1 MLDAVEWGEFA
12 LGDLFEIK
20 TPKKRFDAN
29 KVVIFETGKYPYV
42 VRTALNNGIRG
53 YIEED
58 TQFLNDG
65 NTISFGQDTA
75 TAFYQDKPYFTGD
88 KIKIFKSKGIE
99 LTKRNAQFIL
109 PMMVKAFSIFA
120 WGSSSFKV
128 SILESVK
135 VQLPIK
141 NGQINLDFME
151 KFVAELEARR
161 SAELEAYLSAAGLKD
176 YALSADEE
184 QALARLE
191 NGQVA
196 FAPFKVIDLFN
207 VKNTANILAGDISDG
222 SGSTPYLSAGRGN
235 NAVSAYI
242 SYDEKFLEKGDCIFI
257 GGKTFILTYQPKDF
271 FSNDSHNLCLY
282 FKEKAKLD
290 RLQYF
295 ALIACLEKSLGY
307 KYSWGDSISKTKIQS
322 DTVFLPV
329 TAANDVPD
337 YAYMQTLLSAVQKH
351 VIKSVVQYAD
361 QKIAATA
368 AVRQQR

>member
-1 MLDAVEWGEFA
+1 MLPHTDLLVFRKCCTWEANVSSYKFGAGDDTGVYWNEKQKFSRSVMLFFSVAMQKAVVGRFSYGEK
-12 LGDLFEIK
+12 LRSSQSL
-20 TPKKRFDAN
+20 
-29 KVVIFETGKYPYV
+29 
-42 VRTALNNGIRG
+42 
-53 YIEED
+53 
-58 TQFLNDG
+58 
-65 NTISFGQDTA
+65 
-75 TAFYQDKPYFTGD
+75 
-88 KIKIFKSKGIE
+88 KIKME
-99 LTKRNAQFIL
+99 
-109 PMMVKAFSIFA
+109 
-120 WGSSSFKV
+120 
-128 SILESVK
+128 
-135 VQLPIK
+135 LPIK
-141 NGQINLDFME
+141 NGQIDLDFME

-176 YALSADEE
+176 YALSAEEE

-242 SYDEKFLEKGDCIFI
+242 SYDEKFLEEGDCIFI
-257 GGKTFILTYQPKDF
+257 GGKTFVLTYQPKDF

-295 ALIACLEKSLGY
+295 ALIACLEKSLGH

-337 YAYMQTLLSAVQKH
+337 YAYMQTLLSAVQKR